1 MFKTIDETLNFI
13 ESQRINNTSLDD
25 FKKVFEKYDNFQ
37 DNLKYVHV
45 TGTNGKGSTSKLLN
59 DVLILNK
66 LNVGLFTS
74 PHMIIAND
82 RIRVNNKYISDED
95 LIRLCSYFYDD
106 ILKFKLNFFQ
116 IYTLI
121 SLRYFYEQDCDLVI
135 MEVGIGGLL
144 DSTNVINSLLS
155 IITNIS
161 FDHTEKLGKTIKEI
175 AVQKAG
181 IIKNNQEVIT
191 MVQQDEALEIIRDKT
206 KVMNAKLHELVPVE
220 SKVQDGKRMFNFEN
234 QSYTLYSSAKYQV
247 HNTQIVIKAL
257 KLLEELLNISIKQET
272 LTEAFI
278 NFEWIGRFE
287 TVSKDPLII
296 LDGAHNVS
304 GIKTLCDEKMEN
316 TVVIFSALKDKD
328 YPQMIDLLRDN
339 FDEVIFCEFDFYRA
353 LKKEDLKQLDIK
365 VVQSLEDGLEYYK
378 KEKPNH
384 TILICGSL
392 YFISEVR
399 KVYKGE

>member
-13 ESQRINNTSLDD
+13 ESQRINNTSLED

-59 DVLILNK
+59 DVLILNN

-74 PHMIIAND
+74 PHMIVAND

-121 SLRYFYEQDCDLVI
+121 SLQYFYEQDCDLVI

-191 MVQQDEALEIIRDKT
+191 MVQQDEALGIIRDKT
-206 KVMNAKLHELVPVE
+206 KVMNAKLHELIPVE
-220 SKVQDGKRMFNFEN
+220 SKLQDGKRMFNFEN
-234 QSYTLYSSAKYQV
+234 QSYTLNSSAKYQV

-257 KLLEELLNISIKQET
+257 KLLEELLNVSIKQET

-287 TVSKDPLII
+287 TVSKDPFII

-328 YPQMIDLLRDN
+328 YPQMIDLLKTN

-353 LKKEDLKQLDIK
+353 LKKEDLLDNDIK
-365 VVQSLEDGLEYYK
+365 VVDNLECALDYYK
-378 KEKPNH
+378 NKKPNH

>member
-1 MFKTIDETLNFI
+1 MFRTIDETLNFI